1 MKLFKFI
8 AVTLTCIGLF
18 SAGTLS
24 TQAAN
29 PLQSP
34 VPTARPTARPGTGPV
49 ICTVLSGIS
58 LNVRSGP
65 SVGYAK
71 VGSLRGGSRFVCLT
85 RRGNW
90 LSLVYKGRIRWVY
103 RPYVRCNRAI

>member
-8 AVTLTCIGLF
+8 AATLTCIGLIG
-18 SAGTLS
+18 AGSLS

-34 VPTARPTARPGTGPV
+34 ATATPRPSSTI
-49 ICTVLSGIS
+49 ICTVLSGIT

-65 SVGYAK
+65 SVAYAK

-103 RPYVRCNRAI
+103 RPFVRCNRAI